1 MSRNPR
7 HMTHAMQ
14 DLPWL
19 EKLRRVFLLVVKKAQ

>member
-19 EKLRRVFLLVVKKAQ
+19 EKLRRLYLLVVKKAQ